1 MARDPNKFRE
11 DMDLDE
17 TDDQE
22 EEDFDGR
29 PEQSVEDEDNVESA
43 GEPSR
48 KQRAG
53 KREKSPSG
61 RRYH

>member
-1 MARDPNKFRE
+1 MARDPNKYRE

-17 TDDQE
+17 TDEE
-22 EEDFDGR
+22 EEDDLDGR
-29 PEQSVEDEDNVESA
+29 PESVEDEDSVELG

-48 KQRAG
+48 RQRAG

>member
-1 MARDPNKFRE
+1 MARDPNKYRE

-17 TDDQE
+17 TDE
-22 EEDFDGR
+22 EEEGDFDGR
-29 PEQSVEDEDNVESA
+29 PESTEDEDGVELG

-48 KQRAG
+48 RQRAG

>member
-11 DMDLDE
+11 DMDLDD

-22 EEDFDGR
+22 DDFDGR
-29 PEQSVEDEDNVESA
+29 PEQSVEDEDRVELG

>member
-11 DMDLDE
+11 DMDLDD

-22 EEDFDGR
+22 DDFDGR
-29 PEQSVEDEDNVESA
+29 PEQSVEDEDSVELG

>member
-1 MARDPNKFRE
+1 MARDPNKYRE

-22 EEDFDGR
+22 DDFDGR
-29 PEQSVEDEDNVESA
+29 PEQVEDEDNVELG